1 MPNHQRIPFFAAAHF
16 FISAILF
23 RVRNPIRLLTFL
35 SVASVFVL
43 NATPHSGLRT
53 GLAAVQ
59 SSPQQVQAPSNV
71 PPQQG
76 VPQQAAPAQATPQ
89 SPAQPPA
96 QSPAH
101 SGPVVVLDPAH
112 GGTDSGA
119 RGQSGVIEKD
129 MVLLVARTAKF
140 ALEREG
146 FRVVMTRNDDSNPSY
161 DDRAATANAYR
172 DAIFISFHISSTGTP
187 NTARV
192 YSYQFSETGMNASA
206 ITANANS
213 LPITPVK
220 TTSLL
225 AWEEAQRPYVGTSHR
240 LADSLQAD
248 VTLRFAGSPGV
259 SSAVAV
265 RGLRSVAGPAVAIE
279 LSNVAVT
286 DPNQLVAMAAPLA
299 TAIVHTV
306 SASRGAGGASGNPGA
321 R

>member
-1 MPNHQRIPFFAAAHF
+1 MLNRQRIPFFATAHF
-16 FISAILF
+16 VISAILF
-23 RVRNPIRLLTFL
+23 RVRNPIRFL
-35 SVASVFVL
+35 AFILVASVFVL

-53 GLAAVQ
+53 APAAVQ

-76 VPQQAAPAQATPQ
+76 VPQQAAPAQAAPQ
-89 SPAQPPA
+89 PS
-96 QSPAH
+96 AH
-101 SGPVVVLDPAH
+101 SGPVIVLDPAH

-119 RGQSGVIEKD
+119 RGQSVIEKD
-129 MVLLVARTAKF
+129 MVLLMARTARY

-161 DDRAATANAYR
+161 DDRVATANAYR
-172 DAIFISFHISSTGTP
+172 DVIFISFHISSTGTP
-187 NTARV
+187 NTVRV
-192 YSYQFSETGMNASA
+192 YSYQFSETALNANA

-225 AWEEAQRPYVGTSHR
+225 AWEEAQRPFVGASHH

-265 RGLRSVAGPAVAIE
+265 RGLRSVAGPAVGIE

-299 TAIVHTV
+299 TAIVHTI

>member
-1 MPNHQRIPFFAAAHF
+1 MLNRQRIPFFATAHF
-16 FISAILF
+16 VISAILF
-23 RVRNPIRLLTFL
+23 GVRNPIRFLAFLL
-35 SVASVFVL
+35 VASVFVL

-53 GLAAVQ
+53 APVAVQ
-59 SSPQQVQAPSNV
+59 SSPQQAQAPSSL
-71 PPQQG
+71 PAQQSA
-76 VPQQAAPAQATPQ
+76 PQQAAPTQAAP
-89 SPAQPPA
+89 QPPV
-96 QSPAH
+96 H
-101 SGPVVVLDPAH
+101 SGPVIVLDPAH

-119 RGQSGVIEKD
+119 RGQSGVVEKD
-129 MVLLVARTAKF
+129 LVLLMARISKF
-140 ALEREG
+140 AFEREG

-172 DAIFISFHISSTGTP
+172 DVIFISFHISSTGTQ

-192 YSYQFSETGMNASA
+192 YSYQFSETVLNANA
-206 ITANANS
+206 ITADANS

-225 AWEEAQRPYVGTSHR
+225 AWEEAQRPYAGTSHH

-286 DPNQLVAMAAPLA
+286 DRNQLVAMAAPLA

-306 SASRGAGGASGNPGA
+306 SASRGAGGASGNPGN

>member
-1 MPNHQRIPFFAAAHF
+1 MLNRQRIPFFATAHF
-16 FISAILF
+16 VISAILF
-23 RVRNPIRLLTFL
+23 GVRNPIRFLAFLL
-35 SVASVFVL
+35 VASVFVL

-53 GLAAVQ
+53 APVAVQ
-59 SSPQQVQAPSNV
+59 SSPQQAQAPSSL
-71 PPQQG
+71 PAQQSA
-76 VPQQAAPAQATPQ
+76 PQQAAPTQAAP
-89 SPAQPPA
+89 QPPV
-96 QSPAH
+96 H
-101 SGPVVVLDPAH
+101 SGPVIVLDPAH

-119 RGQSGVIEKD
+119 RGQSGVVEKD
-129 MVLLVARTAKF
+129 LVLLMARISKF

-172 DAIFISFHISSTGTP
+172 DVIFISFHISSTGMP

-192 YSYQFSETGMNASA
+192 YSYQFSETVPNADA

-225 AWEEAQRPYVGTSHR
+225 AWEEAQRPFAGTSHH

-259 SSAVAV
+259 SSQVAV

-286 DPNQLVAMAAPLA
+286 DRNQLVAMAAPLA

-306 SASRGAGGASGNPGA
+306 SASRGAGGASGNPGN

>member
-1 MPNHQRIPFFAAAHF
+1 MLNRQRIPFFATAHF
-16 FISAILF
+16 VISAILF
-23 RVRNPIRLLTFL
+23 RVRNPIRFLAFLL
-35 SVASVFVL
+35 VASVFVL

-53 GLAAVQ
+53 ALAAVQ

-76 VPQQAAPAQATPQ
+76 VPQQAAPVQAAPQ
-89 SPAQPPA
+89 P
-96 QSPAH
+96 PAH
-101 SGPVVVLDPAH
+101 SGPVIVLDPAH

-119 RGQSGVIEKD
+119 RGQSVIEKD
-129 MVLLVARTAKF
+129 MVLLMARTARY

-172 DAIFISFHISSTGTP
+172 DVIFISFHISSTGTP

-192 YSYQFSETGMNASA
+192 YSYQFSETALNANA

-225 AWEEAQRPYVGTSHR
+225 AWEEAQRPFVGASHY

-259 SSAVAV
+259 SSQVAV

>member
-1 MPNHQRIPFFAAAHF
+1 MLNRQRIPLFATAHF
-16 FISAILF
+16 VISAILF
-23 RVRNPIRLLTFL
+23 RVRNLTRFLAFLL
-35 SVASVFVL
+35 VASVLVL

-53 GLAAVQ
+53 APAARQ
-59 SSPQQVQAPSNV
+59 SSQQQVQAPSNV

-76 VPQQAAPAQATPQ
+76 VPQQAAPAQAAPQ
-89 SPAQPPA
+89 QT
-96 QSPAH
+96 PAH
-101 SGPVVVLDPAH
+101 SGPVIVLDPAH

-119 RGQSGVIEKD
+119 RGQNVIEKD
-129 MVLLVARTAKF
+129 MVLLMARTARY

-172 DAIFISFHISSTGTP
+172 DVIFISFHISSTGTL

-192 YSYQFSETGMNASA
+192 YSYQFSETALNANA
-206 ITANANS
+206 ITASENS

-225 AWEEAQRPYVGTSHR
+225 AWEEAQRPFVGASHH

-306 SASRGAGGASGNPGA
+306 SASRGVGGTSGNPGT

>member
-1 MPNHQRIPFFAAAHF
+1 MLNRQRIPFLATAHF

-23 RVRNPIRLLTFL
+23 RVRNSLRFLTFL
-35 SVASVFVL
+35 SVAIVFVL
-43 NATPHSGLRT
+43 NATPHSGPRT
-53 GLAAVQ
+53 VPAAVR
-59 SSPQQVQAPSNV
+59 SSPQQGQPPSTV

-76 VPQQAAPAQATPQ
+76 APPQTAPAQAAPQ
-89 SPAQPPA
+89 P
-96 QSPAH
+96 PAH
-101 SGPVVVLDPAH
+101 SGSVIVLDPSH

-119 RGQSGVIEKD
+119 RGQNGVIEKD

-172 DAIFISFHISSTGTP
+172 DVLFISFHISSTGTL

-192 YSYQFSETGMNASA
+192 YSYQFSETALNANA

-225 AWEEAQRPYVGTSHR
+225 GWEEAQRPYVGTSHH
-240 LADSLQAD
+240 LADSLQAEL
-248 VTLRFAGSPGV
+248 TLRFTGARGV

-265 RGLRSVAGPAVAIE
+265 RGLRSVAGPALAIE

-286 DPNQLVAMAAPLA
+286 DPNQPVAMAYPIA

>member
-1 MPNHQRIPFFAAAHF
+1 MLNRQRIPFFAAAHF
-16 FISAILF
+16 VISAILF
-23 RVRNPIRLLTFL
+23 RVRNPIRFLAFLL
-35 SVASVFVL
+35 VASVLVL

-53 GLAAVQ
+53 APAALQ
-59 SSPQQVQAPSNV
+59 SSQQQVQAPSNV

-76 VPQQAAPAQATPQ
+76 VPQQATPAQAPPQ
-89 SPAQPPA
+89 QP
-96 QSPAH
+96 PAH
-101 SGPVVVLDPAH
+101 SGPVIVLDPAH

-119 RGQSGVIEKD
+119 RGQNVIEKE
-129 MVLLVARTAKF
+129 MVLLMARTARY

-172 DAIFISFHISSTGTP
+172 DVIFISFHISSTGTL

-192 YSYQFSETGMNASA
+192 YSYQFSETAMNANA

-225 AWEEAQRPYVGTSHR
+225 AWEEAQRPFVGASHH

-306 SASRGAGGASGNPGA
+306 SASRVAGGTSGNPGP

>member
-1 MPNHQRIPFFAAAHF
+1 MLNRQRIPFLATAHF

-23 RVRNPIRLLTFL
+23 RVRNSLRFLTFL

-53 GLAAVQ
+53 VPAALR
-59 SSPQQVQAPSNV
+59 SSAQQGQAPSNV

-76 VPQQAAPAQATPQ
+76 APPQTAPAQAAPQ
-89 SPAQPPA
+89 P
-96 QSPAH
+96 PAH
-101 SGPVVVLDPAH
+101 SGSVIVLDPAH

-119 RGQSGVIEKD
+119 RGQNGVIEKD

-172 DAIFISFHISSTGTP
+172 DVIFISFHISSTGTL

-192 YSYQFSETGMNASA
+192 YSYQFSETALNANA

-225 AWEEAQRPYVGTSHR
+225 AWEEAQRPFVGTSHH
-240 LADSLQAD
+240 LADTLQAD
-248 VTLRFAGSPGV
+248 LTLRFAGSPAV

-265 RGLRSVAGPAVAIE
+265 RGLRSVAGPAIAIE

-299 TAIVHTV
+299 TAIVHLV
-306 SASRGAGGASGNPGA
+306 NAARGAGGASGNPGA

>member
-1 MPNHQRIPFFAAAHF
+1 MLNRQRIPFFATAHF
-16 FISAILF
+16 VISAILF
-23 RVRNPIRLLTFL
+23 RVRNPIRFLAFLL
-35 SVASVFVL
+35 VASVFVL

-53 GLAAVQ
+53 APVAVQ
-59 SSPQQVQAPSNV
+59 SSPQQAQAPSSL
-71 PPQQG
+71 PAQQSA
-76 VPQQAAPAQATPQ
+76 PQQAAPTQAAP
-89 SPAQPPA
+89 QPPV
-96 QSPAH
+96 H
-101 SGPVVVLDPAH
+101 SGPVIVLDPAH

-119 RGQSGVIEKD
+119 RGQSGVVEKD
-129 MVLLVARTAKF
+129 LVLLMARISKF

-172 DAIFISFHISSTGTP
+172 DVIFISFHISSTGMP

-192 YSYQFSETGMNASA
+192 YSYQFSETVPNADA

-225 AWEEAQRPYVGTSHR
+225 AWEEAQRPYAGTSHH

-286 DPNQLVAMAAPLA
+286 DRNQLVAMAAPLA

-306 SASRGAGGASGNPGA
+306 SASRGAGGASGNPGN

>member
-1 MPNHQRIPFFAAAHF
+1 MLNRQRIPFFATAHF

-23 RVRNPIRLLTFL
+23 RVRNSLRFLAFLL
-35 SVASVFVL
+35 VASVFVL

-53 GLAAVQ
+53 APAAVQ

-71 PPQQG
+71 PPQGVPQQG
-76 VPQQAAPAQATPQ
+76 VPQQAAPTQAAPQ
-89 SPAQPPA
+89 P
-96 QSPAH
+96 PAH
-101 SGPVVVLDPAH
+101 SGPVIVLDPAH

-119 RGQSGVIEKD
+119 RGQSVIEKD
-129 MVLLVARTAKF
+129 MVLLMARTARY

-172 DAIFISFHISSTGTP
+172 DMIFISFHISSTGTL

-192 YSYQFSETGMNASA
+192 YSYQFSDTGLNANA

-213 LPITPVK
+213 LPITAVK

-225 AWEEAQRPYVGTSHR
+225 AWEEAQRPFVGASHH

-299 TAIVHTV
+299 TAIVH
-306 SASRGAGGASGNPGA
+306 
-321 R
+321 

>member
-1 MPNHQRIPFFAAAHF
+1 MLNRHRIPFFATAHF

-23 RVRNPIRLLTFL
+23 RVRNPIRFLAFL
-35 SVASVFVL
+35 SVASVLVL
-43 NATPHSGLRT
+43 NAAPHPGPWT
-53 GLAAVQ
+53 VPAAVQ

-71 PPQQG
+71 PPQQAAP
-76 VPQQAAPAQATPQ
+76 PQTAPAQAAP
-89 SPAQPPA
+89 QPPA
-96 QSPAH
+96 H
-101 SGPVVVLDPAH
+101 SAPVIALDPAH

-129 MVLLVARTAKF
+129 MVLLMARTAKF

-161 DDRAATANAYR
+161 DDRAAAANAYR
-172 DAIFISFHISSTGTP
+172 DVIFISFHISSTGTL

-192 YSYQFSETGMNASA
+192 YSYQFSETALNANA
-206 ITANANS
+206 MTANANS

-220 TTSLL
+220 TRSLL
-225 AWEEAQRPYVGTSHR
+225 AWEEAQRPFVATSHH
-240 LADSLQAD
+240 LADILQAD
-248 VTLRFAGSPGV
+248 LTLRFAGSPAV

-265 RGLRSVAGPAVAIE
+265 RGLRSVAGPAIAIE

-286 DPNQLVAMAAPLA
+286 DANQLVAMAAPLA

-306 SASRGAGGASGNPGA
+306 NASRGAGGAPGNPGA

>member
-1 MPNHQRIPFFAAAHF
+1 MLNRQRIPFFATAHF

-23 RVRNPIRLLTFL
+23 RVRNPIRFLAFLL
-35 SVASVFVL
+35 VASVFVL
-43 NATPHSGLRT
+43 NAGPHSGLRT
-53 GLAAVQ
+53 MPAAVQ

-76 VPQQAAPAQATPQ
+76 VPQQAAPAQAAP
-89 SPAQPPA
+89 QPPV
-96 QSPAH
+96 H
-101 SGPVVVLDPAH
+101 SGPVIVLDPAH

-119 RGQSGVIEKD
+119 RGQSVIEKD
-129 MVLLVARTAKF
+129 MVLLIARTARY

-146 FRVVMTRNDDSNPSY
+146 FGVVMTRNDDSNPSY

-172 DAIFISFHISSTGTP
+172 DVIFISFHISSTGTP

-192 YSYQFSETGMNASA
+192 YSYQFSETALNANA

-225 AWEEAQRPYVGTSHR
+225 AWEEAQRPFVGASHH

-248 VTLRFAGSPGV
+248 VTLRIPGSPGV

-306 SASRGAGGASGNPGA
+306 IASRGAGGASGNPGA

>member
-1 MPNHQRIPFFAAAHF
+1 MLNRQRIPFFATAHF
-16 FISAILF
+16 VISAILF
-23 RVRNPIRLLTFL
+23 WVRNPIRFLTFL
-35 SVASVFVL
+35 LVASVFVL

-53 GLAAVQ
+53 APAAVQ

-71 PPQQG
+71 PAQQG
-76 VPQQAAPAQATPQ
+76 VPQQAAPAQAAPQ
-89 SPAQPPA
+89 P
-96 QSPAH
+96 PAH
-101 SGPVVVLDPAH
+101 SGPVIVLDPAH

-129 MVLLVARTAKF
+129 IVLLMARISKY

-172 DAIFISFHISSTGTP
+172 DMIFISFHISSTGTL

-192 YSYQFSETGMNASA
+192 YSYQFSETGMNANA
-206 ITANANS
+206 ITASENS

-225 AWEEAQRPYVGTSHR
+225 AWEEAQRPFVGASHH

-286 DPNQLVAMAAPLA
+286 DPNQLVAMTAPLA

-306 SASRGAGGASGNPGA
+306 SASRGAGGTSGNPGA

>member
-1 MPNHQRIPFFAAAHF
+1 
-16 FISAILF
+16 
-23 RVRNPIRLLTFL
+23 VRNSLRFLAFL
-35 SVASVFVL
+35 SVASGFVL
-43 NATPHSGLRT
+43 NATPHPGPWT
-53 GLAAVQ
+53 VPAAMQ

-76 VPQQAAPAQATPQ
+76 APPQTAPAQATPQ
-89 SPAQPPA
+89 P
-96 QSPAH
+96 PAH
-101 SGPVVVLDPAH
+101 SGPVIVLDPAH

-119 RGQSGVIEKD
+119 RGQNGVIEKD
-129 MVLLVARTAKF
+129 MVLLMARTAKF

-146 FRVVMTRNDDSNPSY
+146 FRVLMTRNDDSNPSY

-172 DAIFISFHISSTGTP
+172 DVIFISFHISSTGTL

-192 YSYQFSETGMNASA
+192 YSYQFSETALNANV

-225 AWEEAQRPYVGTSHR
+225 AWEEAQRPFVGTSHHF
-240 LADSLQAD
+240 ADTLQAD
-248 VTLRFAGSPGV
+248 LALRFAGSPAV

-299 TAIVHTV
+299 TAIVHIV
-306 SASRGAGGASGNPGA
+306 NASRGAGGASGNSGA
-321 R
+321 K

>member
-1 MPNHQRIPFFAAAHF
+1 
-16 FISAILF
+16 
-23 RVRNPIRLLTFL
+23 
-35 SVASVFVL
+35 VASGFVL
-43 NATPHSGLRT
+43 NATPHPGPWT
-53 GLAAVQ
+53 VPAAVQ
-59 SSPQQVQAPSNV
+59 SSSQQVQAPSNV
-71 PPQQG
+71 PPQQ
-76 VPQQAAPAQATPQ
+76 AAPAQATPQ
-89 SPAQPPA
+89 P
-96 QSPAH
+96 PAH
-101 SGPVVVLDPAH
+101 SGPVIVLDPAH

-119 RGQSGVIEKD
+119 RGQNGVIEKD
-129 MVLLVARTAKF
+129 MVLLMARTAKF

-146 FRVVMTRNDDSNPSY
+146 FRVLMTRNDDSNPSY

-172 DAIFISFHISSTGTP
+172 DVIFISFHISSTGTL

-192 YSYQFSETGMNASA
+192 YSYQFSETALNANV

-225 AWEEAQRPYVGTSHR
+225 ALEEAQRPFVGTSHHF
-240 LADSLQAD
+240 ADTLQAD
-248 VTLRFAGSPGV
+248 LALRFAGSPAV

-299 TAIVHTV
+299 TAIVHIV
-306 SASRGAGGASGNPGA
+306 NASRGAGGASGNSGA
-321 R
+321 K

>member
-1 MPNHQRIPFFAAAHF
+1 MLNRQRIPFFATAHF
-16 FISAILF
+16 VISAILF
-23 RVRNPIRLLTFL
+23 RVRNPIRFLAFLL
-35 SVASVFVL
+35 VASVLVL

-53 GLAAVQ
+53 APAALQ
-59 SSPQQVQAPSNV
+59 SSQQQVQAPSNV

-76 VPQQAAPAQATPQ
+76 VPQQAAPAQAAPQ
-89 SPAQPPA
+89 QP
-96 QSPAH
+96 PAH
-101 SGPVVVLDPAH
+101 SGPVIVLDPAH

-119 RGQSGVIEKD
+119 RGQNVIEKD
-129 MVLLVARTAKF
+129 MVLLMARTARY

-172 DAIFISFHISSTGTP
+172 DVIFISFHISSTGTL

-192 YSYQFSETGMNASA
+192 YSYQFSETAMNANA

-225 AWEEAQRPYVGTSHR
+225 AWEEAQRPFVGASHH

-306 SASRGAGGASGNPGA
+306 SASRGAGGTSGNPGT

>member
-1 MPNHQRIPFFAAAHF
+1 MLNRQRIPFFATAHF
-16 FISAILF
+16 VISAILF
-23 RVRNPIRLLTFL
+23 RVRNSFRFLAFLL
-35 SVASVFVL
+35 VASVFVL

-53 GLAAVQ
+53 APAAVQ
-59 SSPQQVQAPSNV
+59 SSPQQTQAPSNV

-76 VPQQAAPAQATPQ
+76 VPQQAAPAQAAP
-89 SPAQPPA
+89 QPPA
-96 QSPAH
+96 H
-101 SGPVVVLDPAH
+101 TGPVIVLDPAH

-129 MVLLVARTAKF
+129 MVLLMARIAKY

-172 DAIFISFHISSTGTP
+172 DVIFISFHISSTGTL

-192 YSYQFSETGMNASA
+192 YSYEFSETGMNANA

-225 AWEEAQRPYVGTSHR
+225 AWEEAQRPYVGASHH
-240 LADSLQAD
+240 LADTLQAD
-248 VTLRFAGSPGV
+248 LTLRFAGSPGM

-286 DPNQLVAMAAPLA
+286 DPNELVAMAAPLA
-299 TAIVHTV
+299 TAIAHTV

>member
-1 MPNHQRIPFFAAAHF
+1 
-16 FISAILF
+16 
-23 RVRNPIRLLTFL
+23 VRNSLRFLAFL
-35 SVASVFVL
+35 SVASVVVL
-43 NATPHSGLRT
+43 NATPHPGPWT
-53 GLAAVQ
+53 VPAAVQ
-59 SSPQQVQAPSNV
+59 FSPQQVQAPSNV

-76 VPQQAAPAQATPQ
+76 APPQTAPAQATPQ
-89 SPAQPPA
+89 P
-96 QSPAH
+96 PAH
-101 SGPVVVLDPAH
+101 SGPVIVLDPAH

-119 RGQSGVIEKD
+119 RGQNGVIEKD
-129 MVLLVARTAKF
+129 MVLLMARTAKF

-172 DAIFISFHISSTGTP
+172 DVIFISFHISSTGTL

-192 YSYQFSETGMNASA
+192 YSYQFSETAPNANV

-225 AWEEAQRPYVGTSHR
+225 AWEEAQRPFVGTSHH
-240 LADSLQAD
+240 LADTLQAD
-248 VTLRFAGSPGV
+248 LALRFAGSPGV

-299 TAIVHTV
+299 TAIVHIV
-306 SASRGAGGASGNPGA
+306 NASRGAGGASGNSGA
-321 R
+321 K

>member
-1 MPNHQRIPFFAAAHF
+1 MLNRQRIPFFAAAHF
-16 FISAILF
+16 VISAILF
-23 RVRNPIRLLTFL
+23 RVRNPIRFLAFLL
-35 SVASVFVL
+35 VASVFVL

-53 GLAAVQ
+53 APAALQ
-59 SSPQQVQAPSNV
+59 SSQQQVQAPSNV

-76 VPQQAAPAQATPQ
+76 VPQQATPAQAPPQ
-89 SPAQPPA
+89 QP
-96 QSPAH
+96 PAH
-101 SGPVVVLDPAH
+101 SGPVIVLDPAH

-119 RGQSGVIEKD
+119 RGQNVIEKD
-129 MVLLVARTAKF
+129 MVLLMARTARY

-172 DAIFISFHISSTGTP
+172 DVIFISFHISSTGTL

-192 YSYQFSETGMNASA
+192 YSYQFSETALNANA

-213 LPITPVK
+213 LPMTPVK

-225 AWEEAQRPYVGTSHR
+225 AWEEAQRPFVGASHH

-248 VTLRFAGSPGV
+248 VALRFAGSPGV

-306 SASRGAGGASGNPGA
+306 SASRGAGGTSGNPGA

>member
-1 MPNHQRIPFFAAAHF
+1 MLNRQRIPFLAAAHF
-16 FISAILF
+16 VISAILF
-23 RVRNPIRLLTFL
+23 WVRNPIRFLAFLL
-35 SVASVFVL
+35 VASVFVL

-53 GLAAVQ
+53 APAALQ
-59 SSPQQVQAPSNV
+59 SSQQQVQAPSNV

-76 VPQQAAPAQATPQ
+76 VPQQAPPAQAAPQ
-89 SPAQPPA
+89 QP
-96 QSPAH
+96 PAH
-101 SGPVVVLDPAH
+101 SGPVIVLDPAH

-119 RGQSGVIEKD
+119 RGQNVIEKD
-129 MVLLVARTAKF
+129 MVLLMARTARY

-172 DAIFISFHISSTGTP
+172 DVIFISFHISSTGTP

-192 YSYQFSETGMNASA
+192 YSYQFSETALNANA

-225 AWEEAQRPYVGTSHR
+225 AWEEAQRPFVGASHH

-306 SASRGAGGASGNPGA
+306 SASRGAGGTSGNPGT

>member
-1 MPNHQRIPFFAAAHF
+1 MLNRQRIPFLATAHF
-16 FISAILF
+16 VISAILF
-23 RVRNPIRLLTFL
+23 RVRNPIRFLAFLL
-35 SVASVFVL
+35 VASVLVL

-53 GLAAVQ
+53 APAALQ
-59 SSPQQVQAPSNV
+59 SSQQQVQAPSNV

-76 VPQQAAPAQATPQ
+76 VPQQAAPAQAAPQ
-89 SPAQPPA
+89 QP
-96 QSPAH
+96 PAH
-101 SGPVVVLDPAH
+101 SGPVIVLDPAH

-119 RGQSGVIEKD
+119 RGQNVIEKD
-129 MVLLVARTAKF
+129 MVLLMARTARY

-172 DAIFISFHISSTGTP
+172 DVIFISFHISSTGTP

-192 YSYQFSETGMNASA
+192 YSYQFSETALNANA

-225 AWEEAQRPYVGTSHR
+225 AWEEAQRPFVGASHH

-306 SASRGAGGASGNPGA
+306 SASRGAGGTTGNPGA